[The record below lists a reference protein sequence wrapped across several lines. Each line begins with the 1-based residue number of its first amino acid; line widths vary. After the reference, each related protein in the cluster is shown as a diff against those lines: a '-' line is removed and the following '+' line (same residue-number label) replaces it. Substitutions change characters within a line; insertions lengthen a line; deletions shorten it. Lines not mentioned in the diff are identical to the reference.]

1 MSKVRL
7 AIIGNGMVGH
17 RFIEDILDKS
27 EPGQFEITVF
37 CEEPRIAYDRVHLS
51 SYFSHHTAEELSLV
65 REGFYE
71 KNNINVLVGERAI
84 TINRAEKVIHSS
96 AGRSVFYDKL
106 IMATGSWAWVPPI
119 EGADTADCFVYRTI
133 EDLNAIE
140 ACARRSKR
148 GAVVGGGLLGLEAAG
163 ALKHLGVET
172 HVIEFA
178 PMLMAE
184 QLDHMGGEQLRR
196 KIEDMGVLVHTG
208 KNTKS
213 ITDQGTQ
220 ARKTMSFADGSSLE
234 IDFIVFSTGIRPR
247 DKLAAQCGL
256 DIAPR
261 GGIVINDSCQTS
273 DPDIYAIGECASW
286 QQRIFGLVAP
296 GYKMAQVAV
305 DHLLGQESAFTG
317 ADMSAK
323 LKLLGVDVG
332 GIGDAHGRTP
342 GARSYVFL
350 DENAG
355 VYKRINVSAD
365 NTTLLGAVLVGDTS
379 DYGNLL
385 QLMLNKIA
393 LPEHPDSLI
402 LPAYASGG
410 KPAIGVDNL
419 PDSAQICSCFDVSKG
434 DLIAAI
440 NRGCHTVAALKAETK
455 AGTGCGGCIPLVTQV
470 LNAELAKQGIEV
482 NHNLCEHF
490 PFSRQELYHL
500 IRVEGIKSFD
510 ELLAKYGT
518 GYGCEV
524 CKPTVG
530 SLLASCWNDYVLQ
543 PDNAP
548 LQETND
554 SFLANLQKD
563 GTYSVIP
570 RSPGGE
576 ITPDGLLT
584 IGHVAQQFN
593 LYTKLTGSQRIA
605 MFGAQKDDLPEIWR
619 QLIDA
624 GFETGHAY
632 AKALRMVKTC
642 VGSTW
647 CRYGVGDS
655 VGFGVELENRYK
667 GIRTPHKMKFGVSG
681 CTRECSEAQGKDVG
695 IIATDKGWN
704 LYVCGNGGM
713 KPRHGDLLAADLDQK
728 TLTTYTDR
736 FMMFYIRTADKLQR
750 TSVWMEEM
758 EGGIDYLRSVIIDD
772 KLGINDQLEAEM
784 ARLRAAYHCEWTETV
799 NNPQALVRFPHFI
812 NSAQRDPNVQIVP
825 ERTQHRPATPYER
838 IPVTLVEE
846 KA

>member
-17 RFIEDILDKS
+17 RFIEDLLDKS
-27 EPGQFEITVF
+27 DAANFDITVF

-71 KNNINVLVGERAI
+71 KHGIKVLVSERAI
-84 TINRAEKVIHSS
+84 TINRQEKVIHSS
-96 AGRSVFYDKL
+96 AGRTVFYDKL
-106 IMATGSWAWVPPI
+106 IMATGSYPWIPPI
-119 EGADTADCFVYRTI
+119 KGSDTQDCFVYRTI

-140 ACARRSKR
+140 SCARRSKR

-163 ALKHLGVET
+163 ALKNLGIET

-184 QLDHMGGEQLRR
+184 QLDQMGGEQLRR
-196 KIEDMGVLVHTG
+196 KIESMGVRVHTS
-208 KNTKS
+208 KNTLE
-213 ITDQGTQ
+213 IVQEGVE
-220 ARKTMSFADGSSLE
+220 ARKTMRFADGSELE
-234 IDFIVFSTGIRPR
+234 VDFIVFSTGIRPR
-247 DKLAAQCGL
+247 DKLATQCGL
-256 DIAPR
+256 DVAPR

-286 QQRIFGLVAP
+286 NNRVFGLVAP

-305 DHLLGQESAFTG
+305 DHILGSENAFEG
-317 ADMSAK
+317 ADLSAK

-342 GARSYVFL
+342 GARSYVYL
-350 DENAG
+350 DESKEI
-355 VYKRINVSAD
+355 YKRLIVSED
-365 NTTLLGAVLVGDTS
+365 NKTLLGAVLVGDTS

-385 QLMLNKIA
+385 QL
-393 LPEHPDSLI
+393 
-402 LPAYASGG
+402 
-410 KPAIGVDNL
+410 
-419 PDSAQICSCFDVSKG
+419 
-434 DLIAAI
+434 
-440 NRGCHTVAALKAETK
+440 
-455 AGTGCGGCIPLVTQV
+455 V

-482 NHNLCEHF
+482 NNNLCEHF
-490 PFSRQELYHL
+490 AYSRQELFHL
-500 IRVEGIKSFD
+500 IRVEGIKTFE
-510 ELLAKYGT
+510 ELLAKHGK

-530 SLLASCWNDYVLQ
+530 SLLASCWNEYILK
-543 PDNAP
+543 PEHTP
-548 LQETND
+548 LQDSND
-554 SFLANLQKD
+554 NFLANIQKD

-576 ITPDGLLT
+576 ITPEGLMAVGR
-584 IGHVAQQFN
+584 IAREFN
-593 LYTKLTGSQRIA
+593 LYTKITGSQRLA

-619 QLIDA
+619 QLIEA

-632 AKALRMVKTC
+632 AKALRMAKTC

-655 VGFGVELENRYK
+655 VGLGVELENRYK

-695 IIATDKGWN
+695 IIATEKGWN

-713 KPRHGDLLAADLDQK
+713 KPRHADLLAADIDRE
-728 TLTTYTDR
+728 TLIKYLDR
-736 FMMFYIRTADKLQR
+736 FMMFYIRTADKLTR
-750 TSVWMEEM
+750 TAPWLENL
-758 EGGIDYLRSVIIDD
+758 EGGIDYLKAVIIDD
-772 KLGINDQLEAEM
+772 KLGLNAHLEEEM
-784 ARLRAAYHCEWTETV
+784 ARLREAVVCEWTETV
-799 NNPQALVRFPHFI
+799 NTPSAQTRFKHFI
-812 NSAQRDPNVQIVP
+812 NSDKRDPNVQMVP
-825 ERTQHRPATPYER
+825 EREQHRPATPYER
-838 IPVTLVEE
+838 IPVTLVEDN
-846 KA
+846 A